1 MMRGYFNG
9 FDQYSQF
16 GSGFD
21 RYSQFGSH
29 MGSGYMWIG
38 MTFRVLVIVA
48 LSILVIWA
56 VKTIVHSKN
65 SKEISVNKSLEIIK
79 ERYAKGEIN
88 KEEYDILYKNLV

>member
-1 MMRGYFNG
+1 MRGYFNG

-48 LSILVIWA
+48 LFILVIWA

-88 KEEYDILYKNLV
+88 KDTVLVIFPFI